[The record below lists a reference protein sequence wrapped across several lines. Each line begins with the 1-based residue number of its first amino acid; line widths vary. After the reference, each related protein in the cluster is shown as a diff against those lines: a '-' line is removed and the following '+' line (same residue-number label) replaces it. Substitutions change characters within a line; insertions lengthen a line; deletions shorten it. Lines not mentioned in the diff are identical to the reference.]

1 MNIFVI
7 PAKAGISGRYVAALL
22 HDWAGVNCPAVHS
35 RAGGTATCPIP
46 ALAGVTRWCETPAF
60 AGATV

>member
-22 HDWAGVNCPAVHS
+22 HETP
-35 RAGGTATCPIP
+35 TF
-46 ALAGVTRWCETPAF
+46 AGVTRWCETPAF